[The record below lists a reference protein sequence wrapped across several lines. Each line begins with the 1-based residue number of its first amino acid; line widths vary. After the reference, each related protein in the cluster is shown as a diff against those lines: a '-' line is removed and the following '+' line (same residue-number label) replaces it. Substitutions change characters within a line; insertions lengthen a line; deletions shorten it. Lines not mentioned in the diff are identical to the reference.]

1 MPISLSS
8 DAKLE
13 AWDFNK
19 VIMSLIIIYFEIIQG
34 NSRTFKACA
43 DPVVR

>member
-13 AWDFNK
+13 AGDLSYYVLN
-19 VIMSLIIIYFEIIQG
+19 IYFEIIQG